1 MPMIE
6 ENRES
11 SDYCEV
17 GSLYTC
23 RYTPVRVA
31 GWSMEGGSCQASAHI
46 LCLNHTTA
54 NRTVKQVLA
63 E

>member
-1 MPMIE
+1 MVVPMIE
-6 ENRES
+6 DNRES
-11 SDYCEV
+11 SDYGEV
-17 GSLYTC
+17 GSLY

-46 LCLNHTTA
+46 LCLSHTTA